1 MLFGWM
7 DGWMDRWREGGI
19 EGWNYIWDLKN
30 HSRLLFVTQVDIF
43 ATFSPKQ
50 PFQLILFSRERNLS
64 HSYKNEKIAKSTK
77 CSNTSILKNEAK
89 LLKVTNVQ
97 GRNIVYMVSWIWQY
111 NLPHVKYSNII
122 ATLITYYMP
131 GTLLCT

>member
-1 MLFGWM
+1 M
-7 DGWMDRWREGGI
+7 
-19 EGWNYIWDLKN
+19 
-30 HSRLLFVTQVDIF
+30 TQVDIF

-97 GRNIVYMVSWIWQY
+97 GRNIVYMVS
-111 NLPHVKYSNII
+111 
-122 ATLITYYMP
+122 
-131 GTLLCT
+131 